1 MKTLYESLLDNQ
13 ESLVKD
19 TDDII
24 LIHRAQQWICDNVQA
39 FANTQYGDDAEW
51 DKFFGFTV
59 NGSIVHIE
67 PRTVNGVFRNIFFSE
82 KCGGIPDWIDFDFSA
97 VENIA
102 FLGDNFKNYDV
113 LNKTFSGLSIK
124 WWRGSK
130 APIENLDITVAN
142 EVAFV
147 TDAPLPKFKNCK
159 ITFNSRLNKLYCH
172 VIACCIDDTG
182 FKGIVFKRTKLGN
195 NNPGIM
201 LDIAGGIKTTKLS
214 KYISK
219 CVRDTYYSF
228 EPDSAKKFTELID
241 SIPGIVESDF
251 NKIVYTKSKRKLYKE
266 KLDNNGSHTWVLDG

>member
-24 LIHRAQQWICDNVQA
+24 LIHHAQQWICDNVQ
-39 FANTQYGDDAEW
+39 

-67 PRTVNGVFRNIFFSE
+67 PRTVNGAFRNIFFSE
-82 KCGGIPDWIDFDFSA
+82 KCEGIPDWIDFDFSA

-124 WWRGSK
+124 WWCGSK

-241 SIPGIVESDF
+241 SIPGIAESDF
-251 NKIVYTKSKRKLYKE
+251 NKIVYMKSKRKLYKE
-266 KLDNNGSHTWVLDG
+266 ELDNNGSHAWVLND